1 MTAQP
6 EKTYLQGPSTVAP
19 APVVEQETGYD
30 VLATVGS
37 FILVLVFAAVVGTQ
51 GIDYV
56 AAKIERFADVTS
68 WVRR

>member
-1 MTAQP
+1 MTPQP
-6 EKTYLQGPSTVAP
+6 EKTYLQDPATVEH
-19 APVVEQETGYD
+19 APVAGQETGFD

-37 FILVLVFAAVVGTQ
+37 FVLVLIVAAVVATQ

-68 WVRR
+68 WTRR